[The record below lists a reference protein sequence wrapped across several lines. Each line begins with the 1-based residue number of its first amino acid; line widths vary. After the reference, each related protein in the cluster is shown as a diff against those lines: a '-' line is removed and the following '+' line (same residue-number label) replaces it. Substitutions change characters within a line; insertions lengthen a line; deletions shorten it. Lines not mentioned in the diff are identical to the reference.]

1 MEFDDSYKKSVFG
14 VFTSLFTDMEISQH
28 SEFVKGYTF
37 IDSWKLDLGA
47 GDILK
52 QSSLRS
58 LVQKD
63 SESNENN
70 KTLPPIKHAV
80 RTQNKPAVLKV
91 TPHYKE
97 TSVQSHNE
105 TIPGPEEV
113 QNKELLKAKH
123 NEIDSV

>member
-1 MEFDDSYKKSVFG
+1 MEFDDSYKKSVFR

-52 QSSLRS
+52 QSSLQS
-58 LVQKD
+58 PVQKD

-70 KTLPPIKHAV
+70 KALPPIKHAG
-80 RTQNKPAVLKV
+80 RSQNKPAVLKV
-91 TPHYKE
+91 ALHYKE
-97 TSVQSHNE
+97 TSVQSYHE
-105 TIPGPEEV
+105 TIPGLEEV
-113 QNKELLKAKH
+113 QNKELPKAKH
-123 NEIDSV
+123 NETDSV